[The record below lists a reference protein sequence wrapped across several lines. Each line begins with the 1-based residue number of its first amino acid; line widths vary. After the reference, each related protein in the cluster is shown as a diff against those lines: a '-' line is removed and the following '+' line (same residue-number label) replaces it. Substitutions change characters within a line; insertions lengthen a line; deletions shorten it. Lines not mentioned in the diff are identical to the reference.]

1 MGDRSGVGLMR
12 FVFAIPFKARSASSD
27 WEIAQRNL
35 QRTVRSARAAAAH
48 EGLVVVACHD
58 EPDLPAAANVHVLPV
73 TFAEPTSTQDAGRDK
88 ARKRRFI
95 GAWLRETLEAPVY
108 VMFLDADDL
117 VHRDVVGHALAHG
130 HGSYLVGDAYS
141 FDLRRRLLQHRP
153 QGFPWARGSSFVCRF
168 TLDELPSSA
177 DDTASPFA
185 QFGASPDQRG
195 HLEYPELATELGR
208 PPVPFPF
215 PASLYTV
222 NHREST
228 WGRRTGDRRP
238 VVPRQLVWPKA
249 ARRVLADDFSAP
261 DLADEVA
268 GTFATVAPFAW
279 MLAQRAP
286 GKVWRTVAVRNRR
299 PGSV

>member
-141 FDLRRRLLQHRP
+141 FDLRRRLRQHRP
-153 QGFPWARGSSFVCRF
+153 QGFPGRGAARWFAGSRSMSCR
-168 TLDELPSSA
+168 
-177 DDTASPFA
+177 
-185 QFGASPDQRG
+185 
-195 HLEYPELATELGR
+195 
-208 PPVPFPF
+208 
-215 PASLYTV
+215 
-222 NHREST
+222 
-228 WGRRTGDRRP
+228 RRP
-238 VVPRQLVWPKA
+238 MTPR
-249 ARRVLADDFSAP
+249 ARLHSSVHHQIS
-261 DLADEVA
+261 E
-268 GTFATVAPFAW
+268 ATW
-279 MLAQRAP
+279 
-286 GKVWRTVAVRNRR
+286 K
-299 PGSV
+299 S